1 MFKYLTFLFVLSGF
15 VSGLTGTSLAQ
26 DQERAEGVESA
37 SPHTKNN
44 LSFLK
49 LNHLNSGVSYLEG
62 PY

>member
-1 MFKYLTFLFVLSGF
+1 MKLTFLFALLVFFG
-15 VSGLTGTSLAQ
+15 GLAGASLAQ

-49 LNHLNSGVSYLEG
+49 LNHLNSGDSYLESS
-62 PY
+62 Y